1 VAGAL
6 IVAVLL
12 TVQNGFFR
20 ARDASTR
27 DAIGVGASG
36 QPPPALVG
44 QPAPITQPT
53 QDANMT
59 ATSRPTPI
67 PSTRATNAGEQL
79 RVANTEGQGVVLRAS
94 PRDDDWTPRGF
105 MDGTV
110 VSVLERRG
118 SDWAW
123 VRGENGQ
130 EGWVPSRYLTR

>member
-6 IVAVLL
+6 VVVVLL
-12 TVQNGFFR
+12 TVQNDFFR
-20 ARDASTR
+20 ARDAGTR

-36 QPPPALVG
+36 QPARALVG
-44 QPAPITQPT
+44 QPAPVPQPT
-53 QDANMT
+53 QDASP
-59 ATSRPTPI
+59 AAKPRPTAAAA
-67 PSTRATNAGEQL
+67 SATGEQL
-79 RVANTEGQGVVLRAS
+79 RVANTDGQGVVLRAS